1 MPCMHI
7 AFSHC
12 FRWHFLFADK
22 RAYPSEQRTNYPN
35 GFHTHLDRKHD
46 GPDFLHRLPG
56 SRLSSVQQAQG
67 PHAQTGHSPC
77 PGFHRMAAM
86 LESPPCGSVLSGRQ
100 HPADC
105 FHQREHH
112 QYDNNDIGLY
122 IRLLH
127 DVSGDKN
134 DRMFRA
140 IKLNKYKFSD
150 IQIIERLSVLQKV
163 LSVLQKGICNALQ
176 ISPRNIRN
184 LQYAANFPKKFRIF
198 AALFIFSNQ
207 DRMQNE

>member
-1 MPCMHI
+1 MLQVQLCNDD
-7 AFSHC
+7 AG
-12 FRWHFLFADK
+12 
-22 RAYPSEQRTNYPN
+22 RTDNPHGN
-35 GFHTHLDRKHD
+35 DSHLDTKHYGID
-46 GPDFLHRLPG
+46 FRHRFPDSRLP
-56 SRLSSVQQAQG
+56 SVQQAQG
-67 PHAQTGHSPC
+67 QHAQTGYSPC

-100 HPADC
+100 HPADSL
-105 FHQREHH
+105 HQREHY

-163 LSVLQKGICNALQ
+163 LSVLQKEICNTLQ
-176 ISPRNIRN
+176 ISLRNMKN
-184 LQYAANFPKKFRIF
+184 LQCTANFSKKFRIF
-198 AALFIFSNQ
+198 AAHFIFNNQ

>member
-22 RAYPSEQRTNYPN
+22 RAYPSEQRTDYPN

-46 GPDFLHRLPG
+46 GPDFRHRLPG

-67 PHAQTGHSPC
+67 QHAQTGHSPC

-150 IQIIERLSVLQKV
+150 IQIIERLSVL
-163 LSVLQKGICNALQ
+163 LKGICNALQ
-176 ISPRNIRN
+176 ISPRNTRN

-198 AALFIFSNQ
+198 AAHFIFSNQ
-207 DRMQNE
+207 DRMQKE

>member
-22 RAYPSEQRTNYPN
+22 RAYPSEQRTDYPN

-46 GPDFLHRLPG
+46 GPDFRHRLPG

-67 PHAQTGHSPC
+67 QHAQTGHSPC

-163 LSVLQKGICNALQ
+163 LSVLQKEICNALQ
-176 ISPRNIRN
+176 ISPRNTRN
-184 LQYAANFPKKFRIF
+184 LQYTANFPKKFRIF
-198 AALFIFSNQ
+198 AAHFIFSNQ
-207 DRMQNE
+207 DRMQKE

>member
-22 RAYPSEQRTNYPN
+22 RAYPSEQRTDYPN

-46 GPDFLHRLPG
+46 GPDFRHRLPG
-56 SRLSSVQQAQG
+56 SRLPSVQQAQG
-67 PHAQTGHSPC
+67 QHAQTGHSPC

-100 HPADC
+100 HPAGC
-105 FHQREHH
+105 LHQREHH

-134 DRMFRA
+134 E
-140 IKLNKYKFSD
+140 
-150 IQIIERLSVLQKV
+150 IIW
-163 LSVLQKGICNALQ
+163 
-176 ISPRNIRN
+176 
-184 LQYAANFPKKFRIF
+184 
-198 AALFIFSNQ
+198 
-207 DRMQNE
+207 

>member
-22 RAYPSEQRTNYPN
+22 RAYPSEQRTDYPN

-46 GPDFLHRLPG
+46 GPDFRHRLPG

-67 PHAQTGHSPC
+67 QHAQTGHSPC

-176 ISPRNIRN
+176 ISSRNTRN
-184 LQYAANFPKKFRIF
+184 LQYTANFPKKFRIF
-198 AALFIFSNQ
+198 AAHFIFSNQ
-207 DRMQNE
+207 DRMQKE

>member
-22 RAYPSEQRTNYPN
+22 RAYPSEQRTDYPN

-46 GPDFLHRLPG
+46 GPDFRHRLPG

-67 PHAQTGHSPC
+67 QHAQTGHSPC

-150 IQIIERLSVLQKV
+150 IQIIERLSVL
-163 LSVLQKGICNALQ
+163 LKGICNALQ

-198 AALFIFSNQ
+198 AAHFIFSNQ
-207 DRMQNE
+207 DRMQKE

>member
-22 RAYPSEQRTNYPN
+22 RAYPSEQRTDYPN
-35 GFHTHLDRKHD
+35 GFNTHLDRKHD
-46 GPDFLHRLPG
+46 GPDFRHRLPG

-67 PHAQTGHSPC
+67 QHAQTGHSPC

-100 HPADC
+100 HPADSL
-105 FHQREHH
+105 HQREHH

-150 IQIIERLSVLQKV
+150 IQIIERLSVL
-163 LSVLQKGICNALQ
+163 LKGICNALQ

-198 AALFIFSNQ
+198 AAHFIFSNQ
-207 DRMQNE
+207 DRMQKE

>member
-22 RAYPSEQRTNYPN
+22 RAYPSEQRTDYPN

-46 GPDFLHRLPG
+46 GPDFRHRLPG

-67 PHAQTGHSPC
+67 QHAQTGHSPC

-100 HPADC
+100 HPADSL
-105 FHQREHH
+105 HQREHH

-150 IQIIERLSVLQKV
+150 IQIIERLSVLQKE
-163 LSVLQKGICNALQ
+163 ICNALQ
-176 ISPRNIRN
+176 ISPRNTRN
-184 LQYAANFPKKFRIF
+184 LQYTANFPKKFRIF
-198 AALFIFSNQ
+198 AAHFIFSNQ
-207 DRMQNE
+207 DRMQKE

>member
-22 RAYPSEQRTNYPN
+22 WAYPSEQRTDYPN

-67 PHAQTGHSPC
+67 QHAQTGHSPC

-100 HPADC
+100 HPADSL
-105 FHQREHH
+105 HQREHH

-134 DRMFRA
+134 E
-140 IKLNKYKFSD
+140 
-150 IQIIERLSVLQKV
+150 IIW
-163 LSVLQKGICNALQ
+163 
-176 ISPRNIRN
+176 
-184 LQYAANFPKKFRIF
+184 
-198 AALFIFSNQ
+198 
-207 DRMQNE
+207 

>member
-22 RAYPSEQRTNYPN
+22 RAYPSEQRTDYPN

-67 PHAQTGHSPC
+67 QHAQTGHSPC

-100 HPADC
+100 HPADY

-163 LSVLQKGICNALQ
+163 LSVLQKEICNALQ
-176 ISPRNIRN
+176 ISPRNTRN
-184 LQYAANFPKKFRIF
+184 LQYTANFPKKFRIF
-198 AALFIFSNQ
+198 AAHFIFSNQ
-207 DRMQNE
+207 DRMQKE

>member
-22 RAYPSEQRTNYPN
+22 RAYPSEQRTDYPN

-46 GPDFLHRLPG
+46 GPDFRHRLPG

-100 HPADC
+100 HPAGC
-105 FHQREHH
+105 LHLRKHH
-112 QYDNNDIGLY
+112 QYDNNDIDLY

-134 DRMFRA
+134 DRMYRA

-150 IQIIERLSVLQKV
+150 IQIIERLSVLQKE
-163 LSVLQKGICNALQ
+163 ICNALQ
-176 ISPRNIRN
+176 ISPRNTRN
-184 LQYAANFPKKFRIF
+184 LQYTANFPKKFRIF
-198 AALFIFSNQ
+198 AAHFIFSNQ
-207 DRMQNE
+207 DRMQKE

>member
-1 MPCMHI
+1 MPYMHI

-22 RAYPSEQRTNYPN
+22 RAYPSEQRTDYPN

-46 GPDFLHRLPG
+46 GPDFRHRLPG

-67 PHAQTGHSPC
+67 QHAQTGHSPC

-100 HPADC
+100 HPADSL
-105 FHQREHH
+105 HQREHH

-150 IQIIERLSVLQKV
+150 IQIIERLSVLQKE
-163 LSVLQKGICNALQ
+163 ICNALQ
-176 ISPRNIRN
+176 ISPRNTRN
-184 LQYAANFPKKFRIF
+184 LQYTANFPKKFRIF
-198 AALFIFSNQ
+198 AAHFIFSNQ
-207 DRMQNE
+207 DRMQKE

>member
-22 RAYPSEQRTNYPN
+22 RAYPSEQRTDYPN

-46 GPDFLHRLPG
+46 GPDFRYRFPD

-67 PHAQTGHSPC
+67 QHAQTGHSPC

-100 HPADC
+100 HPADSL
-105 FHQREHH
+105 HQREHH

-134 DRMFRA
+134 E
-140 IKLNKYKFSD
+140 
-150 IQIIERLSVLQKV
+150 IIW
-163 LSVLQKGICNALQ
+163 
-176 ISPRNIRN
+176 
-184 LQYAANFPKKFRIF
+184 
-198 AALFIFSNQ
+198 
-207 DRMQNE
+207 

>member
-22 RAYPSEQRTNYPN
+22 RAYPSEQRTDYPN

-67 PHAQTGHSPC
+67 QHAQTGHSPC

-100 HPADC
+100 HPAGC
-105 FHQREHH
+105 LHLREHH

-134 DRMFRA
+134 E
-140 IKLNKYKFSD
+140 
-150 IQIIERLSVLQKV
+150 IIW
-163 LSVLQKGICNALQ
+163 
-176 ISPRNIRN
+176 
-184 LQYAANFPKKFRIF
+184 
-198 AALFIFSNQ
+198 
-207 DRMQNE
+207 

>member
-22 RAYPSEQRTNYPN
+22 RAYPSEQRTDYPN

-100 HPADC
+100 HPADSL
-105 FHQREHH
+105 HQREHH
-112 QYDNNDIGLY
+112 QYDNNDIGIY

-134 DRMFRA
+134 DRMYRA
-140 IKLNKYKFSD
+140 INTNSWIY
-150 IQIIERLSVLQKV
+150 RLQKV
-163 LSVLQKGICNALQ
+163 LSVLQKENCNTLQ
-176 ISPRNIRN
+176 ILPKNTRN
-184 LQYAANFPKKFRIF
+184 LQYTANFPKKFRIF
-198 AALFIFSNQ
+198 AAHFIFSNQ
-207 DRMQNE
+207 DRMQKE

>member
-22 RAYPSEQRTNYPN
+22 RAYPSEQRTDYPN

-67 PHAQTGHSPC
+67 QHAQTGHSPC

-134 DRMFRA
+134 E
-140 IKLNKYKFSD
+140 
-150 IQIIERLSVLQKV
+150 IIW
-163 LSVLQKGICNALQ
+163 
-176 ISPRNIRN
+176 
-184 LQYAANFPKKFRIF
+184 
-198 AALFIFSNQ
+198 
-207 DRMQNE
+207 

>member
-22 RAYPSEQRTNYPN
+22 RAYPSEQRTDYPN

-46 GPDFLHRLPG
+46 GPDFRHRLPG

-67 PHAQTGHSPC
+67 QHAQTGHSPC

-100 HPADC
+100 HPADS

-122 IRLLH
+122 IRIL
-127 DVSGDKN
+127 
-134 DRMFRA
+134 
-140 IKLNKYKFSD
+140 
-150 IQIIERLSVLQKV
+150 
-163 LSVLQKGICNALQ
+163 
-176 ISPRNIRN
+176 
-184 LQYAANFPKKFRIF
+184 
-198 AALFIFSNQ
+198 
-207 DRMQNE
+207 

>member
-22 RAYPSEQRTNYPN
+22 RAYPSEQRTDYPN

-46 GPDFLHRLPG
+46 GPDFRHRLPG

-67 PHAQTGHSPC
+67 QHAQTGHSPC

-86 LESPPCGSVLSGRQ
+86 LESPPCGSVLSGWQ
-100 HPADC
+100 HPADSL
-105 FHQREHH
+105 HQREHH

-150 IQIIERLSVLQKV
+150 IQIIERLSVL
-163 LSVLQKGICNALQ
+163 LKGICNALQ

-198 AALFIFSNQ
+198 AAHFIFSNQ
-207 DRMQNE
+207 DRMQKE

>member
-22 RAYPSEQRTNYPN
+22 RAYPSEQRTDYPN

-46 GPDFLHRLPG
+46 GPDFRHRLPG

-67 PHAQTGHSPC
+67 QHAQTGHSPC

-105 FHQREHH
+105 LHQREHH

-163 LSVLQKGICNALQ
+163 LSVLQKEICNALQ
-176 ISPRNIRN
+176 ISPRNTRN
-184 LQYAANFPKKFRIF
+184 LQYTANFPKKFRIF
-198 AALFIFSNQ
+198 AAHFIFSNQ
-207 DRMQNE
+207 DRMQKE